1 MAKEGQ
7 WLTRSFLVGYGAGAG
22 HSAWRATKSRASYVV
37 IAGLAV
43 VLTAAPLFF
52 VYKTAKATFERTP
65 PNESRATNLALFGG
79 GAILSVM
86 YLGWAL
92 YWSTFA
98 FSAIVH
104 PAKLPGYN
112 LVPEQ
117 ATTVVYRNVIHSTV
131 RAGLLVGKLFGRTA
145 QDDDVSVGDIYPNAE
160 NSDLLDTL
168 NLVARLYF
176 LAFFLGVFAGVRQ
189 RISTV

>member
-1 MAKEGQ
+1 MVKEGQ
-7 WLTRSFLVGYGAGAG
+7 WLSRSFLVGYGAGAG
-22 HSAWRATKSRASYVV
+22 HSAWRATKSHASYVV
-37 IAGLAV
+37 IAGLSV

-52 VYKTAKATFERTP
+52 VYKVAKIAVERTIPGESKATK
-65 PNESRATNLALFGG
+65 LALFGVG
-79 GAILSVM
+79 TILSVM

-117 ATTVVYRNVIHSTV
+117 ATTAVYRNVIYSTV

-145 QDDDVSVGDIYPNAE
+145 QDDVSVGDIYPNAE
-160 NSDLLDTL
+160 NTDLHDTL
-168 NLVARLYF
+168 NMVARLYF
-176 LAFFLGVFAGVRQ
+176 LAFFLGVFAGLRQ
-189 RISTV
+189 RTSTV

>member
-22 HSAWRATKSRASYVV
+22 HSAWRATKSRASHVV
-37 IAGLAV
+37 IVGLAV
-43 VLTAAPLFF
+43 FLAAAPLFF
-52 VYKTAKATFERTP
+52 VYKTAKTTFEPAP
-65 PNESRATNLALFGG
+65 PDESRATNLALFGG

-131 RAGLLVGKLFGRTA
+131 RAGLLSGSYSG
-145 QDDDVSVGDIYPNAE
+145 
-160 NSDLLDTL
+160 
-168 NLVARLYF
+168 ARLRMMTF
-176 LAFFLGVFAGVRQ
+176 PLASFIRTPRT
-189 RISTV
+189 RIYSTRST